1 MTNGWLRPGRLALAC
16 AALGVAGALLALPA
30 AADDFYKGKQIKLI
44 VGSGTGGGYDAYARL
59 LARYWPDHI
68 PGKPEIIVQNI
79 AGAGSLKAMNY
90 IANAAPKDGL
100 NIGAVQNSIGYEP
113 MMGVSGGKEN
123 AQFDVTKMNWIGSM
137 AKEVA
142 VTVMWNTAGIKTF
155 QDLQQKEVTTGSS
168 GAATSNT
175 IYARLMNATA
185 GTKFNVIHGYVGQTE
200 VFLAMERG
208 EVQGSAG
215 PFYSTVKSGR
225 GDWLKNGTIVPVVQ
239 IALEKHPEMP
249 NIPLILDFAKTAEDR
264 QEMELAVGSLL
275 MGRPYVAPGGVPEDR
290 VKILNDSFM
299 AAAKDPKL
307 MAEADKMQLE
317 VDPID
322 GKAVLALL
330 TKMNNTPQPIIDK
343 VTAIFVPEKK

>member
-1 MTNGWLRPGRLALAC
+1 
-16 AALGVAGALLALPA
+16 
-30 AADDFYKGKQIKLI
+30 
-44 VGSGTGGGYDAYARL
+44 
-59 LARYWPDHI
+59 
-68 PGKPEIIVQNI
+68 
-79 AGAGSLKAMNY
+79 
-90 IANAAPKDGL
+90 
-100 NIGAVQNSIGYEP
+100 
-113 MMGVSGGKEN
+113 MGVSGGKEN
-123 AQFDVTKMNWIGSM
+123 AQFDVLKMNWLGSM

-142 VTVMWNTAGIKTF
+142 VTVMWQPSVKTF
-155 QDLQQKEVTTGSS
+155 QELQQKEVTTGSS

-215 PFYSTVKSGR
+215 PFYSTIKSGR
-225 GDWLKNGTIVPVVQ
+225 GDWLKEGKILPLVQ
-239 IALEKHPEMP
+239 IALEKHPDLP
-249 NIPLILDFAKTAEDR
+249 NVPLVLDFAKTPEDR
-264 QEMELAVGSLL
+264 QEMELAVASLL

-290 VKILNDSFM
+290 VKILGDSFM

-307 MAEADKMQLE
+307 MAEAEKMQLE

>member
-1 MTNGWLRPGRLALAC
+1 MTNGWRRPGRLALAC
-16 AALGVAGALLALPA
+16 AALGVAVALPA
-30 AADDFYKGKQIKLI
+30 AAEDFYKGKQIKLI

-299 AAAKDPKL
+299 AAAKDQKL
-307 MAEADKMQLE
+307 MVEADKMQLE

>member
-1 MTNGWLRPGRLALAC
+1 MTNGWRHLGRHALVC
-16 AALGVAGALLALPA
+16 AAFGLLALPA

-44 VGSGTGGGYDAYARL
+44 VGSGTGGGYDANARL
-59 LARYWPDHI
+59 LARYLPDHI
-68 PGKPEIIVQNI
+68 PGKPEIVVQNL

-113 MMGVSGGKEN
+113 MMGISGGKEN
-123 AQFDVTKMNWIGSM
+123 AQFDVLKMNWLGSM
-137 AKEVA
+137 TKEVA
-142 VTVMWNTAGIKTF
+142 VTVMMNTAGIKTF
-155 QDLQQKEVTTGSS
+155 HDLQEKEVTTGSS

-215 PFYSTVKSGR
+215 PFYGTLKSGR
-225 GDWLKNGTIVPVVQ
+225 AEWLKNGTIIPIVQ
-239 IALEKHPEMP
+239 IA
-249 NIPLILDFAKTAEDR
+249 LILDFAKTAEDR
-264 QEMELAVGSLL
+264 QEMELAVASLL
-275 MGRPYVAPGGVPEDR
+275 MGRPYVVADNVPADR
-290 VKILNDSFM
+290 VKILQDSFM
-299 AAAKDPKL
+299 AAVRDPALLTEAKK
-307 MAEADKMQLE
+307 QNLE
-317 VDPID
+317 IDPID
-322 GKAVLALL
+322 GKRVHDLLA
-330 TKMNNTPQPIIDK
+330 KMYATPQPIIDK

>member
-1 MTNGWLRPGRLALAC
+1 MTNGWRHLGRHALVC
-16 AALGVAGALLALPA
+16 AAFGLLALPA

-44 VGSGTGGGYDAYARL
+44 VGSGTGGGYDANARL
-59 LARYWPDHI
+59 LARYLPDHI
-68 PGKPEIIVQNI
+68 PGKPEIVVQNL

-113 MMGVSGGKEN
+113 MMGISGGKEN
-123 AQFDVTKMNWIGSM
+123 AQFDVLKMNWLGSM
-137 AKEVA
+137 TKEVA
-142 VTVMWNTAGIKTF
+142 VTVMMNTAGIKTF
-155 QDLQQKEVTTGSS
+155 HDLQEKEVTTGSS

-215 PFYSTVKSGR
+215 PFYGTLKSGR
-225 GDWLKNGTIVPVVQ
+225 AEWLKNGTIIPIVQ
-239 IALEKHPEMP
+239 IALEKHPELP

-264 QEMELAVGSLL
+264 QEMELAVASLL
-275 MGRPYVAPGGVPEDR
+275 MGRPYVVADNVPADR
-290 VKILNDSFM
+290 VKILQDSFM
-299 AAAKDPKL
+299 AAVRDPALLTEAKK
-307 MAEADKMQLE
+307 QNLE
-317 VDPID
+317 IDPID
-322 GKAVLALL
+322 GKRVHDLLA
-330 TKMNNTPQPIIDK
+330 KMYATPQPIIDK